1 VTLLEKRKIRAKRL
15 FLAPITL
22 FLSVMT
28 VFPLGY
34 LLIISFTDRAAT
46 NQDTQFVGLDNYVAM
61 FRLEQFWS
69 SLGLTLIIA
78 FTSVFCQL
86 VLGFFAAL
94 SLSFARSN
102 LWLIRTLLIIPMA
115 AAPVAVL
122 FNWRYMFN
130 TSTGIV
136 NYLLEAVGLAP
147 VDWLNSGAT
156 ALISIILVEVW
167 TWTPFIFII
176 LVGAISAIPEDV
188 IEAANLDGASRSQLI
203 WMIYFPLISP
213 FLLIATLL
221 RLIDALKTF
230 DSIQVLTAGGPGYD
244 TTTLNHLIFLDGI
257 RFLRFAEAAA
267 STVVLL
273 VIITIIARVFY
284 NRLLK
289 LRELA

>member
-1 VTLLEKRKIRAKRL
+1 MLENRKTRAKRL
-15 FLAPITL
+15 FLAPITV
-22 FLSVMT
+22 FLLVMT

-34 LLIISFTDRAAT
+34 LVVISFTDRAAT
-46 NQDTQFVGLDNYVAM
+46 NQDTQFVGLDNYISM
-61 FRLEQFWS
+61 FGLEQFWR

-78 FTSVFCQL
+78 FTSVFFQL
-86 VLGFFAAL
+86 VLGFLAAL
-94 SLSFARSN
+94 SLSFARRN

-130 TSTGIV
+130 TSTGII
-136 NYLLEAVGLAP
+136 NYVLESVGLSS
-147 VDWLNSGAT
+147 VDWLNSGVT
-156 ALISIILVEVW
+156 ALISVIIVEVW

-176 LVGAISAIPEDV
+176 LVGALAAIPDEV
-188 IEAANLDGASRSQLI
+188 IEAASLDGANRSQLI
-203 WMIYFPLISP
+203 WMVYFPLISP
-213 FLLIATLL
+213 FLLVATLL

-230 DSIQVLTAGGPGYD
+230 DSIQVLTGGGPGYD

-273 VIITIIARVFY
+273 VIITIIARIFY

-289 LRELA
+289 LRELT